1 MRRLQSVF
9 SIALCLAVAWS
20 LACRGKPQTEVR
32 FECPSPDARSVA
44 YFYREFGGRGAGWE
58 YQRVSVE
65 TEGTTHVVFS
75 TRSGYDTRLTWV
87 APSRLRISY
96 PDTARV
102 DHWQS
107 WFGIDAKGVVEI
119 EAFAS
124 EEGHLSG
131 TEPGC
136 GASRRESSR

>member
-1 MRRLQSVF
+1 LRRAKSLAR
-9 SIALCLAVAWS
+9 IALPFLAAWS
-20 LACRGKPQTEVR
+20 LACSGKPQTEVH

-44 YFYREFGGRGAGWE
+44 YFYREFGGRGTGWE

-65 TEGTTHVVFS
+65 SEGTTNVVFS
-75 TRSGYDTRLTWV
+75 TRSGHDARLTWL
-87 APSRLRISY
+87 APRRLRISY

-119 EAFAS
+119 EALAS
-124 EEGHLSG
+124 EDGHLSG

-136 GASRRESSR
+136 GASRRDSYR